1 MTDEQKKKY
10 EEQYRQIRAKVRE
23 QGRSSLT
30 LKEREIFDSKRK
42 IFDSRDQTT

>member
-10 EEQYRQIRAKVRE
+10 EQYRQIRAKVKE

-30 LKEREIFDSKRK
+30 PKEREIFDSKGL
-42 IFDSRDQTT
+42 TT